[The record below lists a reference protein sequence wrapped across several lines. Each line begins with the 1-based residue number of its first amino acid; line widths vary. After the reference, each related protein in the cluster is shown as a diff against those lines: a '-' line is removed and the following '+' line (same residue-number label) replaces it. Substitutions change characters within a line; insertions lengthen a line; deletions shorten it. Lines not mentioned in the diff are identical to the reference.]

1 MLSQISIALP
11 DDDLLSIYYVDAPWQ
26 AAAGINLAAVN
37 GIDAFRSAVAVILRE

>member
-11 DDDLLSIYYVDAPWQ
+11 DDDLLSIYYVDAPLQ

-37 GIDAFRSAVAVILRE
+37 GIDTFRSAVAVILRE